1 MRLRTVLTACLTTL
15 LSMLVQRQQWRAD
28 QACLAM
34 HTSCSLFQPQPHGR
48 TPKMGLQE
56 LLDLKVTLCSCFQ
69 QDSSKLI
76 SILFFTLV
84 FVMVCWGQVT
94 EPGCYSCQGP
104 GPHSNRLGRIAADN
118 WLGHQQHLLAL
129 SGWCWLWTFS
139 YFGVLKTTHVLWLQ
153 TEWLLGATF
162 WILLR
167 ASIPWLN
174 LVYRPL
180 ALRQT
185 LGGQSL
191 GTCISPGDCS
201 LWRTQ
206 LMFIYNNELPGT

>member
-1 MRLRTVLTACLTTL
+1 MGRPGVLSYAHL
-15 LSMLVQRQQWRAD
+15 LFPVSTPTSRQNPKD
-28 QACLAM
+28 GLAEVTWLEG
-34 HTSCSLFQPQPHGR
+34 HSLFLFSI
-48 TPKMGLQE
+48 GLFWVN
-56 LLDLKVTLCSCFQ
+56 LRF
-69 QDSSKLI
+69 
-76 SILFFTLV
+76 FFTFV

-104 GPHSNRLGRIAADN
+104 GPRSNRLGRVATDN
-118 WLGHQQHLLAL
+118 WLWHQQHLLAL

-206 LMFIYNNELPGT
+206 LVFIHNNELPGT